1 MMTGIQNGFHIPAK
15 IGEKDGSIGVTTKPI
30 HSFPNTYMKTY
41 YTEEAWHIMLV
52 EDPRNPSFTINEI
65 TFQKTGDVLVVTEA
79 QYSDISDTI
88 DDLDVPDDDCV
99 LLDGEEYYGD
109 QQDVLDVINV
119 YKVVDDTSGA

>member
-1 MMTGIQNGFHIPAK
+1 M
-15 IGEKDGSIGVTTKPI
+15 S
-30 HSFPNTYMKTY
+30 KTF
-41 YTEEAWHIMLV
+41 YTEKAWHLSAI

-65 TFQKTGDVLVVTEA
+65 TFQKTGDTLVVTE
-79 QYSDISDTI
+79 YEYGHISDAI

-119 YKVVDDTSGA
+119 YKVVDDVRGA

>member
-1 MMTGIQNGFHIPAK
+1 M
-15 IGEKDGSIGVTTKPI
+15 S
-30 HSFPNTYMKTY
+30 KTF
-41 YTEEAWHIMLV
+41 YTEEAWHLAAK

-65 TFQKTGDVLVVTEA
+65 TFQKTGDTLVVTE
-79 QYSDISDTI
+79 YEYGHISDAI
-88 DDLDVPDDDCV
+88 DDLNIELPDEECV

>member
-1 MMTGIQNGFHIPAK
+1 M
-15 IGEKDGSIGVTTKPI
+15 S
-30 HSFPNTYMKTY
+30 KTY
-41 YTEEAWHIMLV
+41 YTEEAWHLAAI

-79 QYSDISDTI
+79 QYSDISDAI

>member
-1 MMTGIQNGFHIPAK
+1 M
-15 IGEKDGSIGVTTKPI
+15 S
-30 HSFPNTYMKTY
+30 KTY
-41 YTEEAWHIMLV
+41 YTEESWRLAAV

-65 TFQKTGDVLVVTEA
+65 TFQKTGDTLVVTE
-79 QYSDISDTI
+79 YEYGYISDAI
-88 DDLDVPDDDCV
+88 DDLDVELPDEDCI